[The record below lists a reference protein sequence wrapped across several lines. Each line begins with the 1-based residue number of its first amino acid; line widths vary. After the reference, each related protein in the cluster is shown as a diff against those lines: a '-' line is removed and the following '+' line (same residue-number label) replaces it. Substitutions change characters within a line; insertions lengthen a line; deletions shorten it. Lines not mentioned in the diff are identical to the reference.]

1 MKTPNEQDYTKI
13 LPIKS
18 SQSWEDFEI
27 LSEALKIGEKDTVLS
42 VLSGGDNTI
51 SFLTKNPKKIYA
63 ISTDIRELAYIEL
76 KKVIYKILEYDY
88 FLEFVGIK
96 PSENRENLYAIKLR
110 KFLSEPTQEYFDFNI
125 YAISNGII
133 FAGDLERKIKKFK
146 TFVLPA
152 IHGKKDVRKLLELES
167 SKEKEEYY
175 NTVWCNKRWNL
186 LFNNKFSSK
195 DFLQKM
201 SDNPEF
207 YNCSTEDL
215 SKNVQD
221 RIKNIVVNTDLS
233 ENYYMQYIL
242 NGTYE
247 LDNLPYA
254 YRQENFY
261 NIKENIDKIE
271 IVSKDVVEFLRDNA
285 KKLTKMNFKNIF
297 EYMKKEQ
304 IDEIYNI
311 LINDC
316 KKGTKLA
323 YWNILPREHYSDK
336 FVNNIEYKENESKE
350 LFKNNKSIVYD
361 QFILEEIR

>member
-1 MKTPNEQDYTKI
+1 M
-13 LPIKS
+13 
-18 SQSWEDFEI
+18 
-27 LSEALKIGEKDTVLS
+27 
-42 VLSGGDNTI
+42 
-51 SFLTKNPKKIYA
+51 
-63 ISTDIRELAYIEL
+63 
-76 KKVIYKILEYDY
+76 
-88 FLEFVGIK
+88 
-96 PSENRENLYAIKLR
+96 
-110 KFLSEPTQEYFDFNI
+110 
-125 YAISNGII
+125 
-133 FAGDLERKIKKFK
+133 
-146 TFVLPA
+146 
-152 IHGKKDVRKLLELES
+152 ES
-167 SKEKEEYY
+167 SKEKEEFY

-195 DFLQKM
+195 EFLQKM

-242 NGTYE
+242 NGSYD
-247 LDNLPYA
+247 LNNLPYA

-261 NIKENIDKIE
+261 TIKENIDKIE
-271 IVSKDVVEFLRDNA
+271 VVSKEVVDFLRDNA
-285 KKLTKMNFKNIF
+285 KKLTKINFKNIF
-297 EYMKKEQ
+297 EYMTKEQ

-323 YWNILPREHYSDK
+323 YWNILPRGHYTDK
-336 FVNNIEYKENESKE
+336 FVNNVEYKNNESTE
-350 LFKNNKSIVYD
+350 LFKDNKSIVYD